1 MYSFQAR
8 FSDCSHVGLCSSS
21 PLYCLDVDVL
31 GHTNMCFQTFNQA
44 SRSQA
49 LARYVLRLYE
59 MSTGQFCR
67 CSQLSSLPRDPC
79 TSMGFPSCRHTVTSC
94 YLPGTSCVSRHVY
107 ACVCVR
113 VRAGQRTI
121 CALIFPEPFP
131 SFFTSILFSF
141 FPFLSWSLSDLEL
154 TPFSPS

>member
-113 VRAGQRTI
+113 ARACRSEDDLCTDFSR
-121 CALIFPEPFP
+121 A
-131 SFFTSILFSF
+131 FSF
-141 FPFLSWSLSDLEL
+141 FLYFHSFFFLSFLILVSQ
-154 TPFSPS
+154 